1 MKKIGLCKFDP
12 TRHGQF
18 MSVDIQDVDSFR
30 NFLWD
35 TPVYS
40 TDYYSIYL
48 ITKGDE
54 QLEVDGKV
62 THINPGMIVCS
73 RPGELWSWETDTRQ
87 DGVYLYWTEDFIE
100 SFFKDPHFIETFPFF
115 QIGRSSSFL
124 YPDAKMFRR
133 LLSLFSQMREEIEF
147 GKANDI
153 QHILRAM
160 VYETLMLL
168 QRVNSIPPEKDSDY
182 NRASYYVAEFQ
193 KLAKAHYLREHNVE
207 YYAGR
212 LFITSNYLNKVVR
225 QTLGISTKQYLSNL
239 LYEEAKRLLKY
250 TTLSINEISDI
261 LGLEP
266 AYFIKKFKQRNSC
279 TPLYFRTHLDPG
291 NNL

>member
-48 ITKGDE
+48 ITKGE
-54 QLEVDGKV
+54 ERLEVDGGFAQ
-62 THINPGMIVCS
+62 IQPGMIVCS
-73 RPGELWSWETDTRQ
+73 RPGELWCWEKDTRQ
-87 DGVYLYWTEDFIE
+87 EGVYLYWTEDFLV
-100 SFFKDPHFIETFPFF
+100 SFFKDPYFIDSFPFF
-115 QIGRSSSFL
+115 QVGRASSFL

-133 LLSLFSQMREEIEF
+133 LLSLFSQMREEIEYD
-147 GKANDI
+147 KANDT

-168 QRVNSIPPEKDSDY
+168 LRVNSIPPVKDSDQS
-182 NRASYYVAEFQ
+182 RASFYAAEFQ
-193 KLAKAHYLREHNVE
+193 KLAKDHYLREHNVE
-207 YYAGR
+207 YYAGC
-212 LFITSNYLNKVVR
+212 LFITSNYLNKVIR

-239 LYEEAKRLLKY
+239 LYEEAKRLLRY
-250 TTLSINEISDI
+250 TTLSVNEVAEKLSLD
-261 LGLEP
+261 P
-266 AYFIKKFKQRNSC
+266 AYFIKKFKQKYSC
-279 TPLYFRTHLDPG
+279 TPLQFRTHFAPSCHV
-291 NNL
+291 

>member
-1 MKKIGLCKFDP
+1 MCKFDP

-18 MSVDIQDVDSFR
+18 MSVDIEDVDSFR
-30 NFLWD
+30 DFLWD
-35 TPVYS
+35 TPVYT

-54 QLEVDGKV
+54 KLEVDGKS
-62 THINPGMIVCS
+62 TQIHPGTIVCS
-73 RPGELWSWETDTRQ
+73 RPGELWCWEEDTRQ
-87 DGVYLYWTEDFIE
+87 EGVYLYWTEDFLT
-100 SFFKDPHFIETFPFF
+100 SFFKDPRFIDSFPFF

-133 LLSLFSQMREEIEF
+133 LLSLFSQMSEEIEF
-147 GKANDI
+147 GKAIDA

-168 QRVNSIPPEKDSDY
+168 LRANSIPSLKDSDY
-182 NRASYYVAEFQ
+182 NRTSYYAAEFQ
-193 KLAKAHYLREHNVE
+193 KLAQSHYLREHNVE

-225 QTLGISTKQYLSNL
+225 QTLGISTKQYLSNM

-250 TTLSINEISDI
+250 TTLSVNEVSDK

-266 AYFIKKFKQRNSC
+266 AYFIKKFKQRNLC
-279 TPLYFRTHLDPG
+279 TPLQFRAHFAKSCDR
-291 NNL
+291 